1 MKAKKFV
8 VQIAAVVALM
18 AFSVS
23 LALAHDTTINLT
35 EQNASG
41 QNGTAVFTSMDD
53 GTTKVTI
60 NISGGSAVAQPAHIH
75 AGTCANLD
83 PKPAY
88 PLNSLVNGQ
97 SETIVPVDLHD
108 LTGGTFAVN
117 VHKSAAEAS
126 VYVSC
131 GNIVAAA
138 HTESPGMPTAGSG
151 DSLTIAALTALGAV
165 MLSGAGA
172 VLRRRAARR
181 S

>member
-8 VQIAAVVALM
+8 MQIVALVALM

-41 QNGTAVFTSMDD
+41 QNGTTVFTSLDD

-60 NISGGSAVAQPAHIH
+60 NISGGSGVAQPAHIH

-83 PKPAY
+83 PKPMY
-88 PLNSLVNGQ
+88 PLNNVVSGQ

-108 LTGGTFAVN
+108 LTGGAFAVN
-117 VHKSAAEAS
+117 VHKSATEAS

-131 GNIVAAA
+131 GNIVAAT
-138 HTESPGMPTAGSG
+138 HTESPGMPTTGSG
-151 DSLTIAALTALGAV
+151 DSLTIAALAALGAV
-165 MLSGAGA
+165 IVSGTGA
-172 VLRRRAARR
+172 ALRRRAARKA
-181 S
+181 